1 MSNPVDGYVFASPKR
16 RVTAAFVD
24 WVITLA
30 LAVLLGYVYI
40 SWIVYDNGEHPTGQ
54 VALGIVFIWPLATY
68 VFAVIIHMVFAFGIG
83 AAGETPGQ
91 RCLGLSVQRTDGSPV
106 GRRRALFRGFIGS
119 PCVLTLSLASVLLV
133 IPFFLEKLFDV
144 PEFGWVPFWFFAML
158 AVAAAPFLFVANHV
172 IMSGDAKHQ
181 GIHDL
186 IADTF
191 VVKIRTT
198 GR

>member
-133 IPFFLEKLFDV
+133 IPFFWKNCSTSRNLDGSR
-144 PEFGWVPFWFFAML
+144 FGFSQCWLSLRLHFCSLRTMSSCL
-158 AVAAAPFLFVANHV
+158 ATRNTREST
-172 IMSGDAKHQ
+172 I
-181 GIHDL
+181 
-186 IADTF
+186 
-191 VVKIRTT
+191 
-198 GR
+198 